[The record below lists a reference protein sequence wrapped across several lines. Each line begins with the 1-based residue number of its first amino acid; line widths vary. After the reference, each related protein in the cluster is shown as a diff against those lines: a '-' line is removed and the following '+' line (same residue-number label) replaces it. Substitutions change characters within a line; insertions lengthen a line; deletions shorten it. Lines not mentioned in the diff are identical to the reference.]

1 MRFQA
6 EVFAWWAALA
16 VSDQGPGFDLDPA
29 SRMQAVGCETGL
41 PVDDVGIALHDGGF
55 ILIQAK
61 RGMTRL
67 DAGSSDLCKA
77 VDQLIDAF
85 RSGLRTRVEVRG
97 VDLTRDRLVIATDA
111 TSSGAFDD
119 LAMVLARLRGHPDTL
134 PLKGA
139 ASTDKQLTVWTRF
152 HSIVEQRWTGASGT
166 APTQEELRRFYR
178 VLEVQRLDFNPDT
191 GMHRRQAAH
200 LLDRANA
207 ADGTLDRLI
216 SLGLKLAHQRSWRL
230 THQLRAA
237 MGIPFDPLANTPNQP
252 RGHASFEWLHHRLD
266 EAVDNLGPRYNR
278 ELTVDVPVGR
288 VMAGFARWEDA
299 LSPLRAQLHQAHT
312 ALGRAAAMEPGQ
324 GRLHDLLV
332 DLKAL
337 RELVD
342 APAGPDALPVDL
354 WRSRCSAMLDSLRQV
369 PDDPT
374 LQSRESSDFRD
385 TVDSGWENLE
395 QAIRSLDGPALK
407 AWNAPTLLIT
417 GEHGRGKSH
426 LLADTAVSAINDGQ
440 PAVLLLGQH
449 FLITTEPWAQATA
462 NLRWPGTSD
471 DFLAAINALAKSA
484 GRRALLMVDALNEGD
499 GRRIWP
505 AHLAGFLKQVRRHDW
520 IGVVLSVRT
529 IAQDACVPAYVR
541 EEALVVPHLGF
552 NGVEFDAVREFFRYY
567 KLIGPATP
575 LLLQE
580 FREPLFLE
588 LFCRT
593 AQRHPSLLTGVAPG
607 LSSVLDEYLATRDE
621 VVSERLDTDPHDRV
635 VVTACRELAKVM
647 HSQGR
652 RWLSRQ
658 EAKEITERV
667 WPTTGGH
674 SRSLFLALLTER
686 VLIESFIGWR
696 QQTPDEQPVQFAY
709 ERLADHLVATNLID
723 SVRHNGRY
731 DHDVFTRILADL
743 NAGDTTLDAL
753 TLLLPERVGIELTD
767 FTDVLAPEMSTMLPD
782 RVITSLP
789 LRAPDAITDTAAKL
803 LERRLLGDD
812 RQAARA
818 AAHIAVSL
826 ACHPNHRLDH
836 QWLHTTLAAMPMWR
850 RDMTWTAATAG
861 RRAQPSPYARLL
873 TWVDAEDDRILA
885 GLSGESALAS
895 AVTLT
900 WAFTNSDRFVRDTAT
915 RRLVKIA
922 SIHPTVLPTLIH
934 HAAEVDDLYVLE
946 RVCAAAYGVALRRL
960 PDAFLLEI
968 ATATLDTVFSQDD
981 PPPHI
986 LIRDYAQGIVRLAR
1000 QRGLLTDAHWARAAG
1015 PWSSPW
1021 PGRDIPD
1028 QDELERLYPLFAD
1041 EKPARDGTLWASIHL
1056 SAGEGGDFG
1065 RYIIGTNHPY
1075 SFPFTTRLCNAPE
1088 QEIATDETAASD
1100 DTEPPRPSL
1109 LEQLADALPED
1120 HPLHESITD
1129 LLAYAEG
1136 LAEDEPHQE
1145 STPVDASLVCRFVVL
1160 GVADR
1165 GWTPQRFREL
1175 DYELDEE
1182 QDVGRASRKR
1192 ERIGKKYQ
1200 WQAWHEALA
1209 RLADTHLPS
1218 ENKNR
1223 QPVTAAR
1230 ISFTR
1235 DIDPSHLLTGNP
1247 ASPANDQY
1255 IPTDAWWLPLSRPET
1270 PNLSSFDL
1278 QCAWVADDTA
1288 LLDTSALVVVPGATA
1303 ADSLAGRTLRL
1314 RHSDEWILL
1323 HSTAAWYWNA
1333 YGPAPRLDSKGVW
1346 ADQAVVYHTVL
1357 IRRTDVADVLRSPLR
1372 PYGPHHYNQSFTD
1385 GPFLGEFPDQPAFNE
1400 LLDDRGHEHGWITD
1414 TNISAPVLLTTDHYL
1429 WEGNIYDCSLTDSV
1443 SVSLPSAHLLRLL
1456 APDAFA
1462 RDAAVYGEDGE
1473 VIAFAPNVFEPGN
1486 STLLIRADILHTRL
1500 KAADLTL
1507 GQVTYQERRSAIAL
1521 EHDVWPGQI
1530 TRTSLHIHQTTSD
1543 GWIVAGTVNYDHKY
1557 PPRRPRREAKPR
1569 YDSDSLGG
1577 IQVADLGSVPSSNIA
1592 LRDDPG
1598 ADRP

>member
-1 MRFQA
+1 MVSRHDDGAGVASAGGSRAAGGMRFQA

-16 VSDQGPGFDLDPA
+16 MSGESPGFDLDPA
-29 SRMQAVGCETGL
+29 SRVQAVGCETGL
-41 PVDDVGIALHDGGF
+41 PVDDVGVALHDGGF
-55 ILIQAK
+55 ILLQAK

-67 DAGSSDLCKA
+67 DAGSSDLSKA

-85 RSGLRTRVEVRG
+85 RGGLRTRVEVRG
-97 VDLTRDRLVIATDA
+97 VDLARDRLVIATDA

-119 LAMVLARLRGHPDTL
+119 LATVLARLRGHPDTL
-134 PLKGA
+134 PLEGA
-139 ASTDKQLTVWTRF
+139 ASTARQITAWTRF
-152 HSIVEQRWTGASGT
+152 HSIVEQRWTGASGS

-178 VLEVQRLDFNPDT
+178 VLEVQRLDFTPDN
-191 GMHRRQAAH
+191 GMHRRQTAN
-200 LLDRANA
+200 LLERAGA
-207 ADGTLDRLI
+207 TDGPLDRLI
-216 SLGLKLAHQRSWRL
+216 SLGLKLAHERSWRL
-230 THQLRAA
+230 VHQLRAA
-237 MGIPFDPLANTPNQP
+237 LDIPFDPSANTPNQP
-252 RGHASFEWLHHRLD
+252 RGHVSFEWLHHRLD
-266 EAVDNLGPRYNR
+266 EAVGNLGPRYNR

-288 VMAGFARWEDA
+288 VMAGFARREDA

-324 GRLHDLLV
+324 GRLHDLV
-332 DLKAL
+332 ADLKAL
-337 RELVD
+337 REPVD
-342 APAGPDALPVDL
+342 APAGPGALPVDL
-354 WRSRCSAMLDSLRQV
+354 WRSRCLAILDSLREI

-385 TVDSGWENLE
+385 AVDSGWEHLE
-395 QAIRSLDGPALK
+395 QAVRALDGPALT
-407 AWNAPTLLIT
+407 AWNEPVLLIT

-449 FLITTEPWAQATA
+449 FLITREPWAQATA

-471 DFLAAINALAKSA
+471 EFLAAINSLAKSA

-499 GRRIWP
+499 GRTIWP
-505 AHLAGFLKQVRRHDW
+505 ARLAGFLEQVRRHDW

-529 IAQDACVPAYVR
+529 IAQDACVPPYVR
-541 EEALVVPHLGF
+541 DEVLVVPHLGF
-552 NGVEFDAVREFFRYY
+552 DGVEFDAVREFFRYY

-593 AQRHPSLLTGVAPG
+593 AQQHPNLLTGAAPG
-607 LSSVLDEYLATRDE
+607 LSTVLDEYLTTRDE
-621 VVSERLDTDPHDRV
+621 VVAERLDTDPHDRV
-635 VVTACRELAKVM
+635 VVTACRELARAM
-647 HSQGR
+647 HSRGR

-667 WPTTGGH
+667 WPTTGGY
-674 SRSLFLALLTER
+674 SRSLFLALLAER

-696 QQTPDEQPVQFAY
+696 QHTPDSQPVQFAY
-709 ERLADHLVATNLID
+709 ERLADHLIATNLID
-723 SVRHNGRY
+723 SAHRGSHY
-731 DHDVFTRILADL
+731 DHDALARIAADL
-743 NAGDTTLDAL
+743 PAGDTTLDAL

-767 FTDVLAPEMSTMLPD
+767 FAHVLPPETSKVLPD
-782 RVITSLP
+782 RVVASLA
-789 LRAPDAITDTAAKL
+789 LRVPGAITDTVAEL
-803 LERRLLGDD
+803 LERRLLGED

-826 ACHPNHRLDH
+826 ACRPNHRLDH
-836 QWLHTTLAAMPMWR
+836 QWLHTTLAAMPMWQ

-861 RRAQPSPYARLL
+861 RRAQPSPYAGLL
-873 TWVDAEDDRILA
+873 TWVGAEDERILA

-895 AVTLT
+895 AVTLM
-900 WAFTNSDRFVRDTAT
+900 WAFTSSDRFVRDTAT

-922 SIHPTVLPTLIH
+922 SIHPTVLSPLIH
-934 HAAEVDDLYVLE
+934 RAAEVDDLYVLE

-960 PDAFLLEI
+960 PDAILLKV
-968 ATATLDTVFSQDD
+968 ATATLDTVFGQDD

-986 LIRDYAQGIVRLAR
+986 LIRDYAQGIVRLAH
-1000 QRGLLTDAHWARAAG
+1000 QRGLITDAHWARAAG

-1028 QDELERLYPLFAD
+1028 PDELERLYPLFAD
-1041 EKPARDGTLWASIHL
+1041 GKPARRETLWASIHL
-1056 SAGEGGDFG
+1056 SVGEGGDFG

-1075 SFPFTTRLCNAPE
+1075 SFPFTTQLRDAPA
-1088 QEIATDETAASD
+1088 QETTTDEIAASD
-1100 DTEPPRPSL
+1100 DTEPPHPSM
-1109 LEQLADALPED
+1109 LEQLVDALPED
-1120 HPLHESITD
+1120 HPLHKSITD
-1129 LLAYAEG
+1129 LLAYAET

-1145 STPVDASLVCRFVVL
+1145 QTPVDANLVCRFVIL

-1165 GWTPQRFREL
+1165 GWTPERFRDL

-1218 ENKNR
+1218 ENPNR

-1230 ISFTR
+1230 ISSTR

-1288 LLDTSALVVVPGATA
+1288 LLDTSALVVVPGTTA
-1303 ADSLAGRTLRL
+1303 AASPAGRALRL
-1314 RHSDEWILL
+1314 RDSAEWILL
-1323 HSTAAWYWNA
+1323 HGTAAWYWDA
-1333 YGPAPRLDSKGVW
+1333 YGPAPRMNSKGVW
-1346 ADQAVVYHTVL
+1346 ADQAAVYHTVL
-1357 IRRTDVADVLRSPLR
+1357 IRRTDVADVLASPLQ
-1372 PYGPHHYNQSFTD
+1372 PYGPHHYNQSFAD
-1385 GPFLGEFPDQPAFNE
+1385 GPFLGEFPDQPAYTD
-1400 LLDDRGHEHGWITD
+1400 LLDDRGHEHGWATD
-1414 TNISAPVLLTTDHYL
+1414 THIPAPVLLTTDHYL

-1443 SVSLPSAHLLRLL
+1443 SVSLPTAHLLRLL
-1456 APDAFA
+1456 APNAFA
-1462 RDAAVYGEDGE
+1462 RDGAVYGEGGE

-1486 STLLIRADILHTRL
+1486 STLLIRADILHTGL
-1500 KAADLTL
+1500 NAADLTL

-1521 EHDVWPGQI
+1521 EHDPWPGQT

-1543 GWIVAGTVNYDHKY
+1543 GWIVAGTVNHDHKY
-1557 PPRRPRREAKPR
+1557 PPRSPRSGSEAQSR
-1569 YDSDSLGG
+1569 
-1577 IQVADLGSVPSSNIA
+1577 Q
-1592 LRDDPG
+1592 R
-1598 ADRP
+1598 